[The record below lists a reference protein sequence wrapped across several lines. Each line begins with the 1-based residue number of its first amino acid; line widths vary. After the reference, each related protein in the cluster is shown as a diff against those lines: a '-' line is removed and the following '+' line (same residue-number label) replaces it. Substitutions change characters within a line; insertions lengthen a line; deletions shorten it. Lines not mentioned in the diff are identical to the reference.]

1 MIGGTIFGEPSVD
14 YHYHVISQPFS
25 IIAIAHPPTTFDHT
39 PKTLRSGRTLV
50 FEEGE
55 SL

>member
-39 PKTLRSGRTLV
+39 LMWPTTLMWQNTLQMAL
-50 FEEGE
+50 
-55 SL
+55 S